1 MEGIDRSKYLILV
14 FTNEKKNALKKH
26 EELWNKMRDI
36 IRSKTNNS
44 DDYYEKY
51 MKIEFSSNDNLPL

>member
-1 MEGIDRSKYLILV
+1 MEGINGSKYLILV
-14 FTNEKKNALKKH
+14 FTNEKKNALKKY

>member
-14 FTNEKKNALKKH
+14 FTNEKKNALKKY

-51 MKIEFSSNDNLPL
+51 MKIEFSSNDNWPL

>member
-14 FTNEKKNALKKH
+14 FTNEKKNALKKY